1 MIVAKISKF
10 VLATALLVLLAFPA
24 QAADVYGRVVEY
36 DKAEKKVT
44 FIEDKLAWSNPQRPE
59 FTVLPAKEAI
69 LPEDPA
75 DMAPKAGGR
84 LRVDYEKKEIIIYNS
99 STKAIDTFG
108 IEIVSKTDNV
118 EADNPLVSDGGKPK
132 VFPVV
137 DKAKSEITIYSR
149 RQKNVCTIKVPES
162 YMSLPDAV
170 WDDGHNIKLAMDGD
184 KVTGFTNLSKA
195 K

>member
-36 DKAEKKVT
+36 DKAGKKVT

-59 FTVLPAKEAI
+59 FTVLPAKEAV

-84 LRVDYEKKEIIIYNS
+84 LRVDYGKKEIIIYNS

-108 IEIVSKTDNV
+108 IEIVSMTENV
-118 EADNPLVSDGGKPK
+118 EDGNPLISENGKPK

-149 RQKNVCTIKVPES
+149 RQKNVCTIKVPAS

-170 WDDGHNIKLAMDGD
+170 WDDGHNIKLVMDGD
-184 KVTGFTNLSKA
+184 KVTGFTNISKA

>member
-59 FTVLPAKEAI
+59 FTVLPAKEAV

-108 IEIVSKTDNV
+108 IEIVSKTENV